1 MKNISS
7 IECFKMSQNII
18 VNKDLKLPIKLK
30 KKKIVSR
37 DMKEMMEEHNNNQET
52 LDNTDKKVAE
62 LMEASQGQFT
72 KLKVHSVTR

>member
-1 MKNISS
+1 
-7 IECFKMSQNII
+7 

-62 LMEASQGQFT
+62 LMEASQG
-72 KLKVHSVTR
+72 